1 MVLEL
6 LWRVKLYLPLLELLK
21 LVRCGRAYGGLRPLQ
36 VECVHD
42 SSHLA
47 SWVIIFC
54 LGALRHGWTCIHSL
68 V

>member
-6 LWRVKLYLPLLELLK
+6 LWCVKLDLPLLELLK

-47 SWVIIFC
+47 SCVIFR
-54 LGALRHGWTCIHSL
+54 LGALRHRWTCIHSL